1 MQRKVYCSAP
11 WLSSLRVY
19 SAWSAISG
27 SDSNTDSASEFV
39 PDAVVTA
46 HGIFTGEEVREVKV
60 ISIELQAYPSFQSI
74 GLASFHQAA
83 ELVRSCHCLTCF

>member
-1 MQRKVYCSAP
+1 LLGDVVSR
-11 WLSSLRVY
+11 R
-19 SAWSAISG
+19 
-27 SDSNTDSASEFV
+27 SNRSHGIVRGVGAQLHDMVAAASASEFV